1 METDAL
7 VRQLWQLLEGDLQQ
21 LGFELV
27 EVEMSRQGSA
37 PLLRVFIDKEGSGI
51 TMDECTRASQMM
63 DPLLDSADFLDGRYM
78 LEVSSPG
85 ISRPLRKASH
95 FERYCGQPV
104 RVETRAPVDG
114 RSRFRGVLSA
124 LDGDLI
130 RIQMGNAEV
139 ALHLENIKKAR
150 LDL

>member
-7 VRQLWQLLEGDLQQ
+7 VRQAWLLLEPDLQQ

-27 EVEMSRQGSA
+27 EVEMSRHAGA
-37 PLLRVFIDKEGSGI
+37 PLLRIYIDKEGSGI
-51 TMDECTRASQMM
+51 TMDECTQASRMM

-85 ISRPLRKASH
+85 ISRPLRKPAH
-95 FERYCGQPV
+95 FERYCGEPV
-104 RVETRAPVDG
+104 RVETRAPVVG
-114 RSRFRGVLSA
+114 RSRFRGILRA

-130 RIQMGNAEV
+130 RIQMGNVEV